1 MTEPRTIK
9 TKTRIRQK
17 DGTTAERE
25 ITFRLCDVE
34 GCDDLGS
41 RWHYPGNRAFCAEHR
56 HLGEADGERS

>member
-25 ITFRLCDVE
+25 ITFRLCDIPD
-34 GCDDLGS
+34 CNDMGS
-41 RWHYPGNRAFCAEHR
+41 RWHFAGGKAFCAEHK
-56 HLGEADGERS
+56 HLGEREE